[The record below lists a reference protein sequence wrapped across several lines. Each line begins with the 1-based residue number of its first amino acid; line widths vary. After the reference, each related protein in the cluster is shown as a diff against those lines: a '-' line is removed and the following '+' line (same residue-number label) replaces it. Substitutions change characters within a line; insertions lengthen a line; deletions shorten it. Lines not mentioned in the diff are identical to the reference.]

1 MLWPYLLL
9 LTVAQCML
17 VTPRCAGPPTV
28 SQEDWSQLV
37 AQFNSAYDDPD
48 PYCSG
53 GGKTCFKTFL
63 WWPIVPIAFHV
74 VFCPL
79 LMYTSDKLHAHGKNV
94 RDNAY
99 RMFNN
104 HIAFWNLKHQGQTE
118 FRSDFAITKEDCD
131 EVRVCLC

>member
-1 MLWPYLLL
+1 MAYLLL

-48 PYCSG
+48 PYCG
-53 GGKTCFKTFL
+53 GCRSKVKTCMWCPMGL
-63 WWPIVPIAFHV
+63 PIVGHFI
-74 VFCPL
+74 FCPL
-79 LMYTSDKLHAHGKNV
+79 LMYTANKLHVHGKNV

-104 HIAFWNLKHQGQTE
+104 HIAFWNLKHQGQIE
-118 FRSDFAITKEDCD
+118 FRSDFAINEEDCD